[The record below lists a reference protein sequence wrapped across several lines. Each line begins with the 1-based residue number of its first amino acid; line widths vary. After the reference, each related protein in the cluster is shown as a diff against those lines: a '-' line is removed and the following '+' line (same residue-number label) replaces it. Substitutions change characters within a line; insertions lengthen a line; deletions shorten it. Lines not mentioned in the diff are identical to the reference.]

1 MAGLNIHDV
10 LRVEEHLSKK
20 IKEACSEFRKFLVI
34 KVSERLNG
42 QPISR
47 NQFERIYRNAR
58 ERVHDRF
65 YHDCVLLG
73 EFCPDFRPV
82 VERIYDMAMSKFD
95 DLHDLEW
102 QYLARQL
109 P

>member
-1 MAGLNIHDV
+1 MERLSVNDFV
-10 LRVEEHLSKK
+10 RVEEHLSKK
-20 IKEACSEFRKFLVI
+20 LKEACSEFRKFVVI
-34 KVSERLNG
+34 EICERLNG
-42 QPISR
+42 QPFSR
-47 NQFERIYRNAR
+47 NQFESIYRNAR

-82 VERIYDMAMSKFD
+82 VERIYDMAMSKFE

-102 QYLARQL
+102 QYLVRQL